1 MESLKIKDT
10 IIEYNLEKK
19 RIKNYYISIKD
30 GIVTVKVPSQ
40 TSQEK
45 IEQLLFER
53 AEWVLKNV
61 ENQKSKIQKPYEYVE
76 GEIFKVLGKEVVLN
90 VFYEKRKKPNLR
102 FWRNKFL
109 VSLPLEKQENAKEE
123 IQKLIDKFYTDLAE
137 KEIERAMRKMTMK
150 VGIAPNEYKIKNLKS
165 TWGNCSTSG
174 NISINKKVVQ
184 YSRHAIEY
192 VCLHEICH
200 LQNMNHSRMFWDM
213 VEKYMRDYKKAEEEL
228 KK

>member
-1 MESLKIKDT
+1 MESFKFKEKV
-10 IIEYNLEKK
+10 IEYNLEKK

-30 GIVTVKVPSQ
+30 GMVTVKVPIK

-45 IEQLLFER
+45 VEQLLFEK
-53 AEWVLKNV
+53 AEWVLKQV
-61 ENQKSKIQKPYEYVE
+61 ENQNSKIQKPHEYVE

-90 VFYEKRKKPNLR
+90 ISYEKRKKPNLR
-102 FWRNKFL
+102 FWRGKFL
-109 VSLPLEKQENAKEE
+109 VALPLEKQENTKEE
-123 IQKLIDKFYTDLAE
+123 IKKLVDKFYTDLAE

-150 VGIAPNEYKIKNLKS
+150 VGIAPISYKIKNLKS

-192 VCLHEICH
+192 VCLHEVCH

-213 VEKYMRDYKKAEEEL
+213 VEKYMGDYRKAEEEL

>member
-90 VFYEKRKKPNLR
+90 IFYEKRKKPNLR

>member
-76 GEIFKVLGKEVVLN
+76 GEIFKVLGKGVVLN